1 MEVEDDLFFVE
12 TFTSGLTNEGM
23 KRELIALHPI
33 NPLDCKEKALVA
45 RKDAINQLRFTDRV
59 VHASAW
65 WGLRSTGDDAD
76 DQLQN
81 FVRGQSTGGKTINSM
96 FGREEGDQQVRDNES
111 EDTNDFWEEIAALTA
126 TGKFGRCWGCDSE
139 DHLKNQCPLR
149 REGLQGRNEAMR
161 NQKRH
166 QRGASFQ

>member
-1 MEVEDDLFFVE
+1 
-12 TFTSGLTNEGM
+12 
-23 KRELIALHPI
+23 LHPT

-65 WGLRSTGDDAD
+65 WGLRSTGDDAE
-76 DQLQN
+76 LQN
-81 FVRGQSTGGKTINSM
+81 FVRGQSTGGKTINSI
-96 FGREEGDQQVRDNES
+96 FGQEEGDQQVRENES
-111 EDTNDFWEEIAALTA
+111 EDTQDFWEEIAALTA

-139 DHLKNQCPLR
+139 DHLKSECPLR
-149 REGLQGRNEAMR
+149 REGLHGRNEAMR

-166 QRGASFQ
+166 RRGASFQ